1 MMVNKRKNLM
11 GIGLVLGVLGT
22 LSGGLQAAS
31 KPSKDKAPTETTKPA
46 EAPAAELAPMDKPLI
61 IVEGVNITARDY
73 ANFLQGNPNIVKNA
87 FDSEAGKA
95 EALREMVGIYLM
107 RKAMYAEGLLGKDK
121 PNPDRKELTDAYEEL
136 ANRHFPRPPK
146 ASDEAAYAYYEAHPG
161 EFGIPGMTRVSQ
173 ILFVIPKNAGEAV
186 KAEIR
191 KKADASLK
199 RLAAGESFAAIAKE
213 QTENPLGKL
222 TSGDIGFVDLDVKEQ
237 SWMKEDI
244 DGLQQGQHT
253 EVIEGPNGFEILQL
267 TDVRAPLTSPFANVR
282 EQAIKAVGDA
292 AQKKVRD
299 AYVQDL
305 AAKAKIEVV
314 MPNIQAL
321 VPDGV
326 FPVAKK
332 P

>member
-1 MMVNKRKNLM
+1 
-11 GIGLVLGVLGT
+11 
-22 LSGGLQAAS
+22 
-31 KPSKDKAPTETTKPA
+31 
-46 EAPAAELAPMDKPLI
+46 MDQPLI

-73 ANFLQGNPNIVKNA
+73 ANFLQSNPGIVKRA

-107 RKAMYAEGLLGKDK
+107 RKAMFAEGLLSKDK
-121 PNPDRKELTDAYEEL
+121 PNPDRKELTDAYEAL

-146 ASDEAAYAYYEAHPG
+146 ATDEAAYAYYEAHPG

-173 ILFVIPKNAGEAV
+173 ILFTMPKNAGEAV

-191 KKADASLK
+191 KKADAALQ
-199 RLAAGESFAAIAKE
+199 RLAAGESFAQIAKA
-213 QTENPLGKL
+213 QTENPLGRL
-222 TSGDIGFVDLDVKEQ
+222 TSGDIGFVDLEVKEQ
-237 SWMKEDI
+237 SWMKTAIAE
-244 DGLQQGQHT
+244 LKPGQHT
-253 EVIEGPNGFEILQL
+253 GVVESPDGFEILQL

-305 AAKAKIEVV
+305 ATKAKIEVV
-314 MPNIQAL
+314 MPTIQAL
-321 VPDGV
+321 FPNGV
-326 FPVAKK
+326 FPHPQK

>member
-1 MMVNKRKNLM
+1 
-11 GIGLVLGVLGT
+11 
-22 LSGGLQAAS
+22 
-31 KPSKDKAPTETTKPA
+31 
-46 EAPAAELAPMDKPLI
+46 MDQPLI

-73 ANFLQGNPNIVKNA
+73 ANFLQGNPSIVKNA

-95 EALREMVGIYLM
+95 EALREMVRIYLM
-107 RKAMYAEGLLGKDK
+107 RKAMYAEGLLSKDK
-121 PNPDRKELTDAYEEL
+121 PNPERKELTDAYEEL

-173 ILFVIPKNAGEAV
+173 LLLVVPKNAGDTVKTEVRERAV
-186 KAEIR
+186 KV
-191 KKADASLK
+191 LK
-199 RLAAGESFAAIAKE
+199 RLEAGEPFAQLAKE
-213 QTENPLGKL
+213 QTENPLGRL
-222 TSGDIGFVDLDVKEQ
+222 TSGDIGFVDLDQQV
-237 SWMKEDI
+237 WMKLAI
-244 DGLQQGQHT
+244 AGLQQGQRT
-253 EVIEGPNGFEILQL
+253 GVVESPDGFEILQV
-267 TDVRAPLTSPFANVR
+267 TDLRAALTSPFANVK
-282 EQAIKAVGDA
+282 EQAVKAVGDA

-314 MPNIQAL
+314 MPTIQTL
-321 VPDGV
+321 FPDGV